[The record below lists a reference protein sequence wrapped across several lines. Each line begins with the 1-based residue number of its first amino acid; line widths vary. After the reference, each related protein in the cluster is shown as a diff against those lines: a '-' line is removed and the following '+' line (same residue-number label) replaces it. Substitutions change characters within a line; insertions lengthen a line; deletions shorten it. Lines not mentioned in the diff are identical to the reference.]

1 MDIKLYCTLTLECH
15 KNIGVIEQFN
25 KKKLI
30 QENSFY

>member
-1 MDIKLYCTLTLECH
+1 MDIKLYCTLTLECR